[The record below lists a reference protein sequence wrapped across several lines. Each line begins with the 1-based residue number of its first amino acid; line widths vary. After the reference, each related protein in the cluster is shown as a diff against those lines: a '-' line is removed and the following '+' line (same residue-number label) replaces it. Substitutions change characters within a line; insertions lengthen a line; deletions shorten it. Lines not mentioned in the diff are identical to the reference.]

1 MYDLVKNF
9 LTGLGVIGAAILI
22 AFIFIFV
29 PWLTIWS
36 INTLVT
42 AGGVTTFHIPLNFWT
57 WLAALLIQGLHFKT
71 SSK

>member
-1 MYDLVKNF
+1 MYDYLK
-9 LTGLGVIGAAILI
+9 TSLGVIGVAIFI
-22 AFIFIFV
+22 AFILIFV

-57 WLAALLIQGLHFKT
+57 WLAVVLIASLHFK
-71 SSK
+71 SSSPSK